1 LDKTMDSLILKI
13 ARLVQSKDVEGL
25 ANIMRS
31 GSWLTLGS
39 GDQRTVAGAFV
50 SSVVAAKETLPLAQA
65 LDRSP
70 GFVEAA
76 EEALRSLPPSP
87 LENAADNILRHI
99 LFEYYVGHD
108 VYSAAAKILA
118 TTRMEDEPHSVYFHS
133 PVDKC
138 DVYVKIAECYLQE
151 DDTVEAD
158 SFVTKAGAVV
168 DSIENPENHRPLILR
183 YKSTNAQI
191 MDSNRKFLQ
200 AATRYHELSQLHE
213 DVDAEE
219 LLFML
224 GRAATCAI
232 LAPTGPQKQRIL
244 GLIYDDPRL
253 SSLDGIPQFCTHA
266 SAIRKMYNHQVLET
280 SEVLKFE
287 ESLAEHQ
294 RALRGDGLTI
304 MEHAVFQHNILAVGR
319 LYKTIYLSE
328 LGQLLGF
335 STSKKAETMVSNMIK
350 EGTLKASID
359 QVDDLLTFESEASP
373 IMSWDDAITTMC
385 FQLNKVAV
393 ELESEA
399 EVAFG

>member
-1 LDKTMDSLILKI
+1 
-13 ARLVQSKDVEGL
+13 
-25 ANIMRS
+25 MRS

-399 EVAFG
+399 EAAFG

>member
-1 LDKTMDSLILKI
+1 
-13 ARLVQSKDVEGL
+13 
-25 ANIMRS
+25 MRS

>member
-1 LDKTMDSLILKI
+1 MNTCL
-13 ARLVQSKDVEGL
+13 QS
-25 ANIMRS
+25 
-31 GSWLTLGS
+31 
-39 GDQRTVAGAFV
+39 
-50 SSVVAAKETLPLAQA
+50 
-65 LDRSP
+65 
-70 GFVEAA
+70 
-76 EEALRSLPPSP
+76 
-87 LENAADNILRHI
+87 
-99 LFEYYVGHD
+99 
-108 VYSAAAKILA
+108 
-118 TTRMEDEPHSVYFHS
+118 
-133 PVDKC
+133 
-138 DVYVKIAECYLQE
+138 
-151 DDTVEAD
+151 
-158 SFVTKAGAVV
+158 
-168 DSIENPENHRPLILR
+168 
-183 YKSTNAQI
+183 
-191 MDSNRKFLQ
+191 
-200 AATRYHELSQLHE
+200 
-213 DVDAEE
+213 
-219 LLFML
+219 
-224 GRAATCAI
+224 CAI

-319 LYKTIYLSE
+319 LYKSIYLSE

-385 FQLNKVAV
+385 FQLNKVAG